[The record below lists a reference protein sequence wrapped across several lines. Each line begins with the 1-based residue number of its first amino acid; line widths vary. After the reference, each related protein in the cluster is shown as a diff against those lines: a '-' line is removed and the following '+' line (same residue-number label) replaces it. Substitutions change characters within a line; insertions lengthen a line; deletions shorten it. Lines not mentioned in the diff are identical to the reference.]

1 MEELIKMMPQKIFK
15 TLEDMERSEINY
27 SKLVYKS
34 GDNKHFDFNRFGP
47 LSSFYLKLMNGD
59 IGMDVVKLN
68 MMSSKKRQIGQ
79 KKRKQKKKVLQ
90 KNTED
95 VLKNDNALHNGLN
108 IIVDAFE
115 KRIFEY
121 EGRSK
126 IDVDYDLDTCD
137 SDTYNLIDKEL
148 GMFKKYFKYDN
159 PSELWDALIDADEKK
174 YCELKN
180 DIKITQNVL
189 NEEIENKVGVK
200 CTRLKN
206 LVNAVKNVLNNVI
219 EHDNGLIDVE
229 MPDLE
234 SKESAE
240 KRRN

>member
-1 MEELIKMMPQKIFK
+1 MEELIKMLPQKIFK

-95 VLKNDNALHNGLN
+95 VLKNANALHNGLN

-121 EGRSK
+121 EGRPK

-206 LVNAVKNVLNNVI
+206 LVNAVKNVLNNLI